1 MVYFTTMQQK
11 YQFIF
16 SANPEPHRART
27 KEILKKHPQIRN
39 LIGKNPMSFVAI
51 LSLVTAQ
58 IAISM
63 LLANQSWWLIFG
75 VAYLVGAFIDHSLF
89 VLIHECT
96 HKLVFKSPVA
106 NKLAGIFANLPLVFA
121 SAMSFEIYHIKHHS
135 FQGVEDLD
143 GDLPTQGEAKLIN
156 KYFIG
161 KAIWLLLY
169 PFWQLFRL
177 ARLKEIK
184 AFTPWVWLNWLVQII
199 AMTAI
204 VYFFGWKTFV
214 YLLISFF
221 FSVGLHPL
229 GARWIQE
236 HFITFGN
243 EQETYSYYGNFNS
256 IAFNVGYHN
265 EHHDFPSV
273 PWNKLPLIKKTANE
287 YYSNLHSHNSWISLW
302 VRFLFDQE
310 ITLFSRIKRKNRNSV
325 PFNDESKPDV
335 EME

>member
-1 MVYFTTMQQK
+1 MSNK
-11 YQFIF
+11 LQFIF
-16 SANPEPHRART
+16 TARPEPHRDRT
-27 KEILKKHPQIRN
+27 KEILKTHPEVRK
-39 LIGKNPMSFVAI
+39 LIGKNPVTFLYILLLVSVQILLAI
-51 LSLVTAQ
+51 LLY
-58 IAISM
+58 
-63 LLANQSWWLIFG
+63 NQSWWLVVGI
-75 VAYLVGAFIDHSLF
+75 AYLIGAFLDHSLF

-106 NKLAGIFANLPLVFA
+106 NKLASIFANLPLVFA
-121 SAMSFEIYHIKHHS
+121 SAISFEIYHIKHHS

-143 GDLPTQGEAKLIN
+143 GDLPTEGEAKLIN

-177 ARLKEIK
+177 AKLKEIK
-184 AFTPWVWLNWLVQII
+184 AFTPWVAFNWLVQIL
-199 AMTAI
+199 AI
-204 VYFFGWKTFV
+204 GALYYFFGWKTV
-214 YLLISFF
+214 IYLLISFF

-236 HFITFGN
+236 HFITFGD

-273 PWNKLPLIKKTANE
+273 PWNKLPLIKQTANE
-287 YYSNLHSHNSWISLW
+287 YYSNLHSHNSWIKLW

-310 ITLFSRIKRKNRNSV
+310 ITLFSRVKRKNRNKV
-325 PFNDESKPDV
+325 PLHDESKPDV
-335 EME
+335 ELIDAGA